1 MWRENAPGNKVLDVV
16 VFEGP
21 DVFAEFGRVSTFS
34 VAEWCG
40 VVSVSCFEVVLCES
54 YVRFCRV
61 VVFACDGGLVNYWW
75 LQAVSVERACVLMSA
90 VACLVIRELKH
101 LTFSTG
107 RRQPEVKFTSD
118 PRFPPTESTVAT
130 LRRLCFA
137 YFDVACKTWVSLLW
151 FSCFYIILPAMFCT

>member
-1 MWRENAPGNKVLDVV
+1 MRYDKLTILQHVMQICFLNNDDLLSIEWIWKNLISCGSSECRLLCKGRKRKMPWSLDPWIRRNKNSM
-16 VFEGP
+16 P
-21 DVFAEFGRVSTFS
+21 TFCTS
-34 VAEWCG
+34 RKKLWERQAKGSACG
-40 VVSVSCFEVVLCES
+40 VS
-54 YVRFCRV
+54 
-61 VVFACDGGLVNYWW
+61 
-75 LQAVSVERACVLMSA
+75 
-90 VACLVIRELKH
+90 RELKH